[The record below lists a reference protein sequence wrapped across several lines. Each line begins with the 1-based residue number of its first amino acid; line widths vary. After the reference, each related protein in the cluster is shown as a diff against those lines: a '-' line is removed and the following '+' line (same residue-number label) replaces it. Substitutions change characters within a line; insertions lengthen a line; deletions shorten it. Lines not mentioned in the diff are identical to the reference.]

1 MQEINNAFAGL
12 DLRDASKS
20 DAVAEIL
27 DQFGLRWT
35 VSVKP
40 MVLACDALKDTNICG
55 IARDDN
61 NAVFAA
67 CKKGYTPFQNSRL
80 AELVIDI
87 AGKAGYTVH
96 SGGMFNDGGKVY
108 LQLKS
113 NQDLNGI
120 GENRSK
126 IIGYVTAIN
135 SHDGTHST
143 KWGNVTHTICC
154 GNTYTL
160 ARKKLQNAARH
171 TVGIFG
177 VIDQYLSELEGLHT
191 EMADMYQRFREMATR
206 PIGEKEIAAVVK
218 QVTGYDPKAKEIST
232 YTANRAG
239 DLLVSINGE
248 IKQKGATQWGLFS
261 GVTNYTQ
268 YRMPT
273 PKRDNAVLESKY
285 IGGAYDKDNAALVL
299 INR

>member
-12 DLRDASKS
+12 DLRDASKA

-40 MVLACDALKDTNICG
+40 MVLGEAPEVATSIMG
-55 IARDDN
+55 IVRDDN

-80 AELVIDI
+80 AELAIDI
-87 AGKAGYTVH
+87 AGKAGYNVH
-96 SGGMFNDGGKVY
+96 SGGMFKGGAKVY

-113 NQDLNGI
+113 GQDLNGI

-126 IIGYVTAIN
+126 IEGFITVID
-135 SHDGTHST
+135 SHDGTHSA

-160 ARKKLQNAARH
+160 ARKALKNSARH
-171 TVGIFG
+171 TVSIFN
-177 VIDQYLSELEGLHT
+177 VVDQYLQELEGLHT
-191 EMADMYQRFREMATR
+191 EMADMYQQFRQMATR
-206 PIGEKEIAAVVK
+206 PIGEKEITAVVK
-218 QVTGYDPKAKEIST
+218 ELTGFDATKTEQSQ
-232 YTANRAG
+232 YTVNRAA

-248 IKQKGATQWGLFS
+248 IKQKGATRWGLFS

-268 YRMPT
+268 YRMPQ